1 MSSPR
6 SRPSQP
12 FSPVIKHTP
21 AFLFFVCALSLALG
35 GCTYEREIS
44 RSGMLIGVEG
54 SEFAGK
60 AKKDTRT
67 VPDFLRTPDE
77 GIRIEHDDGTIT
89 LYTKSMRQLMS
100 QLTLAIQNGDR
111 ELFVDQILSTK
122 TKDEFIERGL
132 DPGLAFDELVT
143 RQRDIFR
150 LFYFMPMGEYT
161 PGIFLEGI
169 GRNEFRLKVSRANN
183 QTLRWTGMDAVF
195 EESNYRLRWF
205 VR

>member
-1 MSSPR
+1 MSPR
-6 SRPSQP
+6 RLPLSQP
-12 FSPVIKHTP
+12 IASIVQRAP
-21 AFLFFVCALSLALG
+21 ALALLLCASTGLLG

-54 SEFAGK
+54 AEFAGK
-60 AKKDTRT
+60 AKHDTRN

-77 GIRIEHDDGTIT
+77 GIRVEHDDGSIT
-89 LYTKSMRQLMS
+89 LYTKSMRQLMT
-100 QLTLAIQNGDR
+100 QITIAIQNGER

-122 TKDEFIERGL
+122 TKEEFIERGL
-132 DPGLAFDELVT
+132 DPGMAFDELVT

-161 PGIFLEGI
+161 PGVFLKGI
-169 GRNEFRLKVSRANN
+169 GRNEFRLKISRANN
-183 QTLRWTGMDAVF
+183 QTLRWTGIDASF
-195 EESNYRLRWF
+195 EKTNYRLLWF